1 MTCPDFLDP
10 IWTLCDLLRE
20 DGLKD
25 KDCIGELAQLL
36 FVKLAHEASLMGVW
50 AISRQQTGDEWPK
63 LGQHTGDAL
72 LPAWRSTLQRLA
84 RDADPL
90 LAAAFAGAQTRIQSS
105 AVLLAL
111 IERLNGLDWA
121 ALAAPAKLAKPKAGR
136 ARPGAKGTAPTPH
149 ASLAALADVFDR
161 LLARADER
169 PRALV
174 DALVRCLAP
183 QAGESVQDPVA
194 GTAGFLVAAQRFAD
208 AGPARRAG
216 DVATLVHVAGLEAQ
230 PAVRRLALMN
240 CWLHGFEQAA
250 ETPSPVQLGNALG
263 EAGAALPE
271 AQVLVCHAL
280 SGTASGAMRTD
291 LPLPTRNKALAL
303 LQHAMLKL
311 QAGGRAAVVLPDEL
325 LRSGGV
331 AAELRRTLLDEG
343 RLHTLLRLPLDLLEV
358 PSSVL
363 FFGAADAANAASGG
377 QKAGA
382 GTGVDAGM
390 AQPAQALWVFDMRL
404 AQGAAQA
411 SPVPSAPVF
420 GLLPG
425 RAAKPTQLG
434 QMASRAAG
442 AAQVAP
448 GASPALWDEFVS
460 AYGQGAADARPA
472 SAQSAHWRCFTRAW
486 LREQLDDRLDISWL
500 PTDAIDLTGDDTGWA
515 PDQPGERAQAA
526 MDELKAAFAA
536 LDAVMAS

>member
-25 KDCIGELAQLL
+25 KDCVGELAQLL
-36 FVKLAHEASLMGVW
+36 FLKLAHEASLMGVW
-50 AISRQQTGDEWPK
+50 AGSRRQTGDEWPK

-84 RDADPL
+84 HDADPL
-90 LAAAFAGAQTRIQSS
+90 LAAAFVGAQTRIQSP
-105 AVLLAL
+105 ALLQAL
-111 IERLNGLDWA
+111 MARLEALDWA
-121 ALAAPAKLAKPKAGR
+121 SLRGQPP
-136 ARPGAKGTAPTPH
+136 APTPARKAKAGGKAKAPAP
-149 ASLAALADVFDR
+149 ASAAASQAAVLADLFDR

-194 GTAGFLVAAQRFAD
+194 GTAGFLVAAQRFV
-208 AGPARRAG
+208 AGAARPAG
-216 DVATLVHVAGLEAQ
+216 DVALAHALGLEAQ
-230 PAVRRLALMN
+230 PATRRLALMN
-240 CWLHGFEQAA
+240 CWLHGVAPSA
-250 ETPSPVQLGNALG
+250 EVPSPVQLGNALG

-271 AQVLVCHAL
+271 AQVLLCHAP

-303 LQHAMLKL
+303 LQHAMRKL
-311 QAGGRAAVVLPDEL
+311 QVGGRAAVVLPDEL

-343 RLHTLLRLPLDLLEV
+343 RLHTLLRLPLDVLAV

-363 FFGAADAANAASGG
+363 FFGAAAAPGSS
-377 QKAGA
+377 QAGEGE
-382 GTGVDAGM
+382 GTGIDLGA
-390 AQPAQALWVFDMRL
+390 AQPAQVLWVFDMRL

-411 SPVPSAPVF
+411 SPLPSAPVF

-425 RAAKPTQLG
+425 RGLKPAQASLASKAGDAAP
-434 QMASRAAG
+434 A
-442 AAQVAP
+442 V
-448 GASPALWDEFVS
+448 SPALWDEFVS
-460 AYGQGAADARPA
+460 AYGQGAADTRPA

-500 PTDAIDLTGDDTGWA
+500 PTDAIDLTGDDAAWPPA
-515 PDQPGERAQAA
+515 QPGERAQAA